1 VRGGHPLRFF
11 RSCEERKSR
20 EQSKCKLATFLKM
33 LDALENIQLRAEVR
47 KLAGLIEKGA
57 NYRVSDICE
66 WNCWSNFRR
75 IWRSG
80 RVFDPTTDQSIQNAD
95 IEKGL
100 ARRPVVSA
108 F

>member
-1 VRGGHPLRFF
+1 
-11 RSCEERKSR
+11 
-20 EQSKCKLATFLKM
+20 M